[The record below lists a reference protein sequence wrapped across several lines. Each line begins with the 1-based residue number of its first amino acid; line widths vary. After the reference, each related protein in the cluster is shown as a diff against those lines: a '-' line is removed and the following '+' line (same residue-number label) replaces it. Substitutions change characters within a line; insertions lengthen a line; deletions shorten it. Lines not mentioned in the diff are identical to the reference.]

1 MAKKLLLKIFSG
13 PNLGAEA
20 ILADGEYTLGRS
32 ANCDLVLDDHA
43 IAEEHLKLSVTGDR
57 VHAQPLGDARMLIG
71 GKPTDGCNLPPG
83 EYFTIGTTHLA
94 IGLTDQQWVLKPLPE
109 IKLGDDAAPAPRASE
124 KPAAQPEPPKRK
136 RRGRRVMVGATLLSI
151 IGLLSWGAWVALTP
165 TAQAGVVV
173 PDGTGK
179 ALAELIA
186 KHRVGETVKA
196 EKTERGWI
204 IEGHLADRESLKSL
218 ETDCRDLLPASA
230 IRLWDSESL
239 AHATGVVL
247 AAYRLAVIASPGAP
261 GEVSVQGRVPDAAQW
276 ARVRERISH
285 DVPKLLTL
293 TDNVLTGSGRILRDS
308 HGRAVDAASAPAAP
322 KMGGQGGGS
331 HVMMV
336 KDGDESAK
344 NDRVNAKSLTNT
356 AAKAEPAAPKQLP
369 SKPSDDEAAP
379 KIIYAP
385 PIPLPSPTTGAAPA
399 GGDKTVGPPVLAYQ
413 SVSVGSNA
421 WLRLADGTRVSVG
434 GRIGGGY
441 EITAISDEQIEAR
454 KGDSRVLYR
463 LREGS

>member
-20 ILADGEYTLGRS
+20 ILADGEYTLGRG

-43 IAEEHLKLSVTGDR
+43 IAEEHLKLTVTGDR

-94 IGLTDQQWVLKPLPE
+94 IGFTDQQWVLKPLPV
-109 IKLGDDAAPAPRASE
+109 IKLGDDAAPAPREPE
-124 KPAAQPEPPKRK
+124 KPTGQPEPPKGK
-136 RRGRRVMVGATLLSI
+136 RRGRRVLVGATLLSI

-165 TAQAGVVV
+165 TVQAGVVV

-196 EKTERGWI
+196 QKTERGWI

-218 ETDCRDLLPASA
+218 EADCRDLLPASA
-230 IRLWDSESL
+230 IRLWDSETL
-239 AHATGVVL
+239 ARATGVVL
-247 AAYRLAVIASPGAP
+247 AAYHLPVIASPGAP

-276 ARVRERISH
+276 ARVRERITH

-308 HGRAVDAASAPAAP
+308 RGRAVDAASAPAAP
-322 KMGGQGGGS
+322 KVAGPGGGS
-331 HVMMV
+331 HVLIV
-336 KDGDESAK
+336 KDTGETSR
-344 NDRVNAKSLTNT
+344 NDVADAKSLTNT
-356 AAKAEPAAPKQLP
+356 SAKTDPAAPKQLP
-369 SKPSDDEAAP
+369 TKTSDVEPTP
-379 KIIYAP
+379 KILYAP
-385 PIPLPSPTTGAAPA
+385 ATPLPSPTGSAPA
-399 GGDKTVGPPVLAYQ
+399 MGDKTVGPPVLAYQ
-413 SVSVGSNA
+413 SVSVGSTA

-441 EITAISDEQIEAR
+441 EITAISDEQIDAR
-454 KGDSRVLYR
+454 KGDSRVVYR